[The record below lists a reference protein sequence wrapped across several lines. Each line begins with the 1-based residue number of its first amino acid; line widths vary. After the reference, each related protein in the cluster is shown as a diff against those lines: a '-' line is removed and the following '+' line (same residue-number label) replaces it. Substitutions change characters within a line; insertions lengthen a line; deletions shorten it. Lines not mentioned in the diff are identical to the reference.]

1 MSEEQAAPRGFQQT
15 GLPANIL
22 NSLARMNIAEPTPI
36 QEQAI
41 PVARQNRDV
50 IGIAQTGTG
59 KTFAF
64 GLPLLEKLQNGPGK
78 GLILVPTRELALQV
92 EDNLRRVL
100 RNLNSP
106 IHSIVLI
113 GGMPIYR
120 QLRELQHKPRLIIA
134 TPGRLQDHL
143 DQRSVDLSDVVTLVL
158 DEADRMLD
166 MGFAP
171 QINRILTSVPSQR
184 QTMLFSATMAPEIA
198 KIAATYMHDAVRVE
212 VAQAGTSVL
221 QIDQSILYTS
231 MDNKTELL
239 QQILQEEKGL
249 VLIFT
254 RTKHGAAKLSKKL
267 IQSGESATEIHS
279 DRSLGQ
285 RRVALDGFK
294 SGLYRVLVAT
304 DVAAR
309 GIDVKEIALV
319 INYDL
324 PDAAEDYVHR
334 IGRTG
339 RAGKTGRAISFALPD
354 QRRDVQQIERLIG
367 KSLPLGDKSELA
379 PPPDPT
385 TSASRRPQ
393 RGGNM
398 GGSAP
403 RPQQS
408 QRSGGRP
415 QSGGGNHK
423 REPMKP
429 SLGFEATQQKG
440 TWMSRPADE

>member
-1 MSEEQAAPRGFQQT
+1 MSEEQAAPRGFQGT

-22 NSLARMNIAEPTPI
+22 QSLARLNLNEPTPI

-41 PVARQNRDV
+41 PIARSNRDV

-64 GLPLLEKLQNGPGK
+64 GLPLIEKLNNAPGK
-78 GLILVPTRELALQV
+78 GLILAPTRELALQI

-100 RNLNSP
+100 RNLNTP
-106 IHSIVLI
+106 IRTISLI

-143 DQRSVDLSDVVTLVL
+143 DQKSLDLSDVVTLVL

-171 QINRILTSVPSQR
+171 QINRILTSVPSDR

-198 KIAATYMHDAVRVE
+198 KIAATYMRDAVRVE
-212 VAQAGTSVL
+212 VAQAGTSVA
-221 QIDQSILYTS
+221 QIEQSVLYTS
-231 MDNKTELL
+231 MDRKPELL
-239 QQILQEEKGL
+239 QQILQEERGL
-249 VLIFT
+249 VLVFT

-267 IQSGESATEIHS
+267 IQSGEAATEIHS

-319 INYDL
+319 VNYDL

-367 KSLPLGDKSELA
+367 KALPLGDKSELP
-379 PPPDPT
+379 PPPD
-385 TSASRRPQ
+385 TSAPQNRRPG
-393 RGGNM
+393 RANAGG
-398 GGSAP
+398 GAP
-403 RPQQS
+403 RPPRQGGG
-408 QRSGGRP
+408 QR
-415 QSGGGNHK
+415 GGGNH
-423 REPMKP
+423 RHEPMKP
-429 SLGFEATQQKG
+429 SLGFDATQQKG
-440 TWMSRPADE
+440 TWMSRPSGE

>member
-1 MSEEQAAPRGFQQT
+1 MLEESTALSGFQQT
-15 GLPANIL
+15 GLPADILSSLVRLNIT
-22 NSLARMNIAEPTPI
+22 NPTPI

-41 PVARQNRDV
+41 PIARQGKDV

-64 GLPLLEKLQNGPGK
+64 GLPLIEKLQNAPGK
-78 GLILVPTRELALQV
+78 GLILAPTRELALQI
-92 EDNLRRVL
+92 EDNLHRVL
-100 RNLNSP
+100 RTMNT
-106 IHSIVLI
+106 SIRTISLI

-143 DQRSVDLSDVVTLVL
+143 DQRSLDLSDVVTLVL

-171 QINRILTSVPSQR
+171 QINRILTSVPDQR

-198 KIAATYMHDAVRVE
+198 RIAANYMHDAVRVE
-212 VAQAGTSVL
+212 VAQPGTSVS
-221 QIDQSILYTS
+221 QIEQSVLYTS
-231 MDNKTELL
+231 VERKPEIL
-239 QQILQEEKGL
+239 QQILLDEKGL

-267 IQSGESATEIHS
+267 IQNGEAATEIHS

-319 INYDL
+319 VNFDL

-339 RAGKTGRAISFALPD
+339 RAGKAGRAISFALPD

-367 KSLPLGDKSELA
+367 KSLPLADKSELSPFPDA
-379 PPPDPT
+379 PPTGGRNPKRGGQPQ
-385 TSASRRPQ
+385 SASRP
-393 RGGNM
+393 
-398 GGSAP
+398 P
-403 RPQQS
+403 RAG
-408 QRSGGRP
+408 GGRP
-415 QSGGGNHK
+415 QNSNNRRK
-423 REPMKP
+423 EPMKP

-440 TWMSRPADE
+440 TWMSRPAGE